1 MTTTDINRHINCLSD
16 SAFPTPKKTPRH
28 FPKKKEPEIPPPTSK
43 TPFEIIRDFFTSTPK
58 HLPTFKDKDKDKDN
72 KAAAAV
78 RSSKIKEI
86 TNPVQKQNL
95 IKELSNTKV
104 TPVQDFFN
112 PTPKHVPMPTP
123 MPMPSTG
130 IRINASSL
138 QTPKHLNKSLMSFG
152 GTGKPQSQ
160 NLSYNGTMKSIKQH

>member
-1 MTTTDINRHINCLSD
+1 MTTTDINRHLNCLGD
-16 SAFPTPKKTPRH
+16 STFATPMKTPRH
-28 FPKKKEPEIPPPTSK
+28 WQPGDELRTPRHRRGPKKEPENPPPTSK

-58 HLPTFKDKDKDKDN
+58 HLPSFKDKEN
-72 KAAAAV
+72 KESGV
-78 RSSKIKEI
+78 KTSKVKEI

-112 PTPKHVPMPTP
+112 PTPKHL
-123 MPMPSTG
+123 PSTG

-138 QTPKHLNKSLMSFG
+138 QTPKLLNKSLMSFG

-160 NLSYNGTMKSIKQH
+160 NLSFNGTMKSIKQH